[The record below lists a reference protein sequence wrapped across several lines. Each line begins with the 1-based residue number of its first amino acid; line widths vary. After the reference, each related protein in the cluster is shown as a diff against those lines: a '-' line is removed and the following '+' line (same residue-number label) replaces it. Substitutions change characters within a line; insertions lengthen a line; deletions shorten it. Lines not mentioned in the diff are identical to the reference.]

1 MSQRIAKGALL
12 RMDAAELIDFVS
24 RTTLAEISSW
34 SAQDLEDIGWTNNPL
49 VNILYSLTS
58 AGVWIARTDTSGR
71 ETEANSAAIKS
82 NVEQSMWNLRAS
94 VPPTINGYPL
104 SSANATAMVRKIGI
118 LARTITANA
127 GGTLDADIPIVAASG
142 AGTLFF
148 GVAELLNIRANQ
160 IVAAGATLVIQNGAG
175 VALAE
180 ITLPA
185 LTANTPLDLS
195 GLRIFPAA
203 LTDNSEIYFDTT
215 SHDLGNATV
224 FTLEYNW
231 WLET

>member
-1 MSQRIAKGALL
+1 MIPTGHLNRMSPDQIIAFVAINTLAVISTWST
-12 RMDAAELIDFVS
+12 DELI
-24 RTTLAEISSW
+24 R
-34 SAQDLEDIGWTNNPL
+34 IGWLGNPI
-49 VNILYSLTS
+49 VDILYSLTS